1 MPGVDWPYSLLTRH
15 KDEVSQKVAANIKT
29 AGPNVSR
36 ETIIN
41 YVDHLKESLKGIS
54 TSNIFNYDETNL
66 QDDPG

>member
-29 AGPNVSR
+29 AGPNV
-36 ETIIN
+36 
-41 YVDHLKESLKGIS
+41 DHLKESLKGIS